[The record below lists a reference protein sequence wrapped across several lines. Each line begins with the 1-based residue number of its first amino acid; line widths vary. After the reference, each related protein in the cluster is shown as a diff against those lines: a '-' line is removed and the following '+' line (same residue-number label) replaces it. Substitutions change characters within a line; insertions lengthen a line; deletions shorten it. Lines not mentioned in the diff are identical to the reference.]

1 MLIEEEKRITT
12 NNFQGSKNQ
21 SQSLVESL
29 MNVIIA
35 PTKSCRHCPMIK
47 KELRKLGVDSSV
59 HYFEEHPELVERYN
73 IKHSPLI
80 IVDDVVIFNGMPN
93 LFQLSVS

>member
-1 MLIEEEKRITT
+1 
-12 NNFQGSKNQ
+12 
-21 SQSLVESL
+21 

-35 PTKSCRHCPMIK
+35 ATKACRHCPMIK
-47 KELRKLGVDSSV
+47 KELRKHGIDSSV

-80 IVDDVVIFNGMPN
+80 IVDDEVIFNGMPTISAMEKYFMSRKQN
-93 LFQLSVS
+93 DSRSS

>member
-1 MLIEEEKRITT
+1 
-12 NNFQGSKNQ
+12 
-21 SQSLVESL
+21 

-35 PTKSCRHCPMIK
+35 ATKACRHCPMIK
-47 KELRKLGVDSSV
+47 KELRKLGIDSSV

-80 IVDDVVIFNGMPN
+80 IVDDEVIFNGMPTISAMEKHFMSRKQN
-93 LFQLSVS
+93 DSRSS